1 MKMRERRWSSFCIV
15 VGGLLLLA
23 ALGLSA
29 CNGWENAQAG
39 EAAQTVVQ
47 ELRQQTSS
55 ELPAETVQPEKTS
68 LDPELPVAEIEGR
81 WYVGELSIPALG
93 LELPVQSEWSYPN
106 LKQTPCRVRGSSRTE
121 DLVLAAHNYAS
132 HFGRLN
138 TLAEGDAIFFTDMD
152 GIENRYTVQ
161 KVEVHPP
168 TDVEAVEQSGF
179 PLVLY
184 TCTYGGRT
192 RVVVY
197 CIRA

>member
-1 MKMRERRWSSFCIV
+1 MRDRRWSLVCIV
-15 VGGLLLLA
+15 IGALLLLA

-29 CNGWENAQAG
+29 CNGWEDAQAG
-39 EAAQTVVQ
+39 EAAQTAVQ
-47 ELRQQTSS
+47 ELRQQVPSS
-55 ELPAETVQPEKTS
+55 TPAEPAQPEELP
-68 LDPELPVAEIEGR
+68 LDPELPVAEVDGEA
-81 WYVGELSIPALG
+81 YVGALSIPVLG
-93 LELPVQSEWSYPN
+93 LELPIQSEWSYPN
-106 LKQTPCRVRGSSRTE
+106 LKRAPCRVRGSSRTD

-138 TLAEGDAIFFTDMD
+138 TLAEGDAVSFTDMD

-161 KVEVHPP
+161 KVEIHAP

-184 TCTYGGRT
+184 TCTYGGKT

-197 CIRA
+197 CVRV